1 MKIKLLSVGKVRN
14 EFIRQGEIE
23 YIKRIQKFNPL
34 QIDYVKEERIIKT
47 RKPSEI
53 ITAEGERLLKKIPPR
68 SWVVAMD
75 KNGTLFSSER
85 FAQLVSGVM
94 NKGTAYLLF
103 IIGGTLGLSKT
114 VKNKSHAVIS
124 LSKMT
129 FTHEMTRLILLEQI
143 YRSFT
148 ILKGK
153 KYHK

>member
-1 MKIKLLSVGKVRN
+1 MKIKLLSVGRVKKG
-14 EFIRQGEIE
+14 FIRQGEID
-23 YIKRIQKFNPL
+23 YIKRIQKFIPL

-68 SWVVAMD
+68 SWIVSLD
-75 KNGTLFSSER
+75 KDGTLFSSES
-85 FAQLVSGVM
+85 FAQLISKVM
-94 NKGTAYLLF
+94 NKGTGYLLF

-114 VKNKSHAVIS
+114 VKNKSDTVVS

>member
-1 MKIKLLSVGKVRN
+1 
-14 EFIRQGEIE
+14 
-23 YIKRIQKFNPL
+23 
-34 QIDYVKEERIIKT
+34 
-47 RKPSEI
+47 
-53 ITAEGERLLKKIPPR
+53 
-68 SWVVAMD
+68 MD

>member
-1 MKIKLLSVGKVRN
+1 MKIKIVSVGKVKKG
-14 EFIRQGEIE
+14 FIRQGEID
-23 YIKRIQKFNPL
+23 YIQRIQKFSSL
-34 QIDYVKEERIIKT
+34 QIDHIKEEKIVKS
-47 RKPSEI
+47 RKPDEI
-53 ITAEGERLLKKIPPR
+53 ITSEGERLLKKIPPR
-68 SWVVAMD
+68 SWIVSLD
-75 KNGTLFSSER
+75 KDGTLFSSES
-85 FAQLVSGVM
+85 FAQLISRVM

-103 IIGGTLGLSKT
+103 IIGGTLGLSKA
-114 VKNKSHAVIS
+114 VKNKSDTVVS